1 EMSFA
6 GEDDVMDTAE
16 RLTAAIFRETVSVD
30 LHLPR
35 PRLTYNEAIARYG
48 SDKPDTRFG
57 LELIDIG
64 DLAGHGD
71 FEVFR
76 EVLRTG
82 GQVKGINVKRRASF
96 SRKEIDDLGA
106 FVKRFG
112 AQGLSWM
119 KVTEEGVQS
128 SIVKFFPEAIRS
140 ALTVRMGAEP
150 DDLLLFVAD
159 TPQIVASALGN
170 LRLELGRKLGLIQEG
185 RWDLL
190 WVTRFPLLEYDEEEK
205 RYVAAHH
212 PFTSPV
218 EEDIERME
226 SDPAGLR
233 ARAYDLVLNG
243 WEIAGG
249 SVRIFQR
256 ALQNRMFALLGISEG
271 EAQEKFGFLLDAFEH
286 GAPPHGG
293 IAFGFDRL
301 IALLAGERFIRD
313 VIAFPKTNNALS
325 LMDGSPSE
333 VTKTQLNEIG
343 LRVVSSAAAT

>member
-1 EMSFA
+1 MSFV
-6 GEDDVMDTAE
+6 GEDDVMGVAE
-16 RLTAAIFRETVSVD
+16 RLTEEVFREVIGID
-30 LHLPR
+30 LHVPA
-35 PRLTYNEAIARYG
+35 PRLTYDEAIARYG

-57 LELIDIG
+57 LELVDIG
-64 DLAGHGD
+64 DLAGKSD
-71 FEVFR
+71 FEVFKTAL
-76 EVLRTG
+76 EAG
-82 GQVKGINVKRRASF
+82 GEVKGINAKGCASF
-96 SRKEIDDLGA
+96 SRKEIDDLGL

-112 AQGLSWM
+112 AQGLAWM
-119 KVTEEGVQS
+119 KVTEEGLQS
-128 SIVKFFPEAIRS
+128 SLVKFFPDEVHS
-140 ALTVRMGAEP
+140 ALTTRMEAKPG
-150 DDLLLFVAD
+150 DLLMFVAD

-170 LRLELGRKLGLIQEG
+170 LRLELGRKLGLIDEK

-190 WVTRFPLLEYDEEEK
+190 WETRFPLLEYDEEEK

-226 SDPAGLR
+226 RDPAGLR

-249 SVRIFQR
+249 SIRIFQR
-256 ALQNRMFALLGISEG
+256 SIQNRMFALLGISAE
-271 EAQEKFGFLLDAFEH
+271 EAQEKFGFLLDAFDY
-286 GAPPHGG
+286 GTPPHGG

-333 VTKTQLNEIG
+333 VTKEQLKELG
-343 LRVVSSAAAT
+343 LRLFTS